1 MLGVFD
7 QILSTTSADWKYLG
21 DVFDDPGSVMDQ
33 LLKRAFQDI
42 ITRHIDEGLKQ
53 SGQHSTAQF
62 LRYLTFAYTSSLE
75 FIDRLILMYKEH
87 MDDLSVIEIEN
98 AIEHTRAFLR
108 GLHSDIFNRY
118 TRPQD
123 IQALEARFLKE
134 ILDICAVPIANQINS
149 KKSAKASKNI
159 FNLNS
164 GSEYKPV
171 TSAQLAKRCQFYTFG
186 NGNLL
191 LKPEATELG
200 LISLDTFKHLL
211 LLVAEAIN
219 RFSSFFKENHEL
231 SDLMEN
237 YLSFFL
243 DTLRKQCIL
252 PSFQFAVEN
261 DDLGATSKVFD
272 PRNLVLIQTLN
283 SLLSALQIFFEEQ
296 IIPNTALVSPV
307 CCRKAFEMKNVFFEA
322 CLRYINKTI
331 RAEMAGIAGHLGA
344 IAQKF
349 LKKTDYKP
357 RPDDLAAFNSS
368 TQFCSATR
376 DYLRSVN
383 KAVQTCLPAS
393 NSSKFLVKVGKL
405 LFDLLAGDL
414 IKKLGFNDVGAL
426 VLLNDINAFAEVTTE
441 FGPECQRELA
451 PYFGF
456 LREVANILMVKPENL
471 RAVVQEGNL
480 NLIDVRLLYPFM
492 TLRSDFKTSRIEAL
506 FPDMVL
512 TSTTASTASNSNPIS
527 FSQ

>member
-1 MLGVFD
+1 
-7 QILSTTSADWKYLG
+7 
-21 DVFDDPGSVMDQ
+21 MDQ
-33 LLKRAFQDI
+33 LLKRAFHDI

-62 LRYLTFAYTSSLE
+62 LRYLSFAYTSSLE

-87 MDDLSVIEIEN
+87 MDDLSVTAIEN
-98 AIEHTRAFLR
+98 AVEHTKAFLL
-108 GLHSDIFNRY
+108 GLHGDIFNRY

-123 IQALEARFLKE
+123 IQALEARLLKE
-134 ILDICAVPIANQINS
+134 ILDICAIPIANQINS
-149 KKSAKASKNI
+149 KKAAKAAKNL
-159 FNLNS
+159 FNINT
-164 GSEYKPV
+164 GTEYKPV
-171 TSAQLAKRCQFYTFG
+171 STAELAKRCQFYTFG

-191 LKPEATELG
+191 LNPEVTEQG
-200 LISLDTFKHLL
+200 IIELDTFKRLL
-211 LLVAEAIN
+211 LIVAEAIN
-219 RFSSFFKENHEL
+219 RFSSFFKEKHEL

-243 DTLRKQCIL
+243 ETLRKQCIL

-261 DDLGATSKVFD
+261 EDLGATSKTFD
-272 PRNLVLIQTLN
+272 PRNLLLIQTLN
-283 SLLSALQIFFEEQ
+283 ALLSAMQIFFEEQ
-296 IIPNTALVSPV
+296 IIPTTALVSPV

-331 RAEMAGIAGHLGA
+331 RAEMTGISGHLSA
-344 IAQKF
+344 IAQKY

-357 RPDDLAAFNSS
+357 RPDDLAAFNTS
-368 TQFCSATR
+368 TQFCLATR
-376 DYLRSVN
+376 EYLRSVN

-393 NSSKFLVKVGKL
+393 NTSKFLVKVGKI

-426 VLLNDINAFAEVTTE
+426 VLLNDINAFAEVTAE
-441 FGPECQRELA
+441 FGSDCQRELA

-456 LREVANILMVKPENL
+456 LREIANILMVKPENL
-471 RAVVQEGNL
+471 RAVVQEGTL

-492 TLRSDFKTSRIEAL
+492 ALRSDFKSSRIEAL
-506 FPDMVL
+506 FPDMVVN
-512 TSTTASTASNSNPIS
+512 TTTTSNSTSNPLS
-527 FSQ
+527 LFQ